1 MNILIKNADFS
12 QVSIGKIDTTVELE
26 KKCTLTNVYLSN
38 VPDRLKYLTNK
49 LKILA
54 FDVSSYASKNVKVTG
69 KATNVQKVFCEFFAG
84 NCPTTDQTF
93 RNDESVID
101 FESTLGSR
109 EAKVTVPD
117 VTSVTTIS
125 TVIPASAKTLLVS
138 IADESPSV
146 CEVEVSFI

>member
-38 VPDRLKYLTNK
+38 VPDKLVYITNRLK
-49 LKILA
+49 IIA

-69 KATNVQKVFCEFFAG
+69 KATERQKVFCEFFAG
-84 NCPTTDQTF
+84 NCPTTDRTF
-93 RNDESVID
+93 RDAESVND

-117 VTSVTTIS
+117 ASVTTIS

-138 IADESPSV
+138 VADESPSV